1 MPKAVFIDAKGGEY
15 ELEVP
20 VGQSL
25 MEAATDAM
33 LDGIIGECG
42 GVMSCATCHVYV
54 DPEWLN
60 KLQPADDIEES
71 MIDVAREPKENSRL
85 SCQITMSEELDG
97 IVVHMPRSQF

>member
-1 MPKAVFIDAKGGEY
+1 MPKALFIDAQGGEY
-15 ELEVP
+15 ELDVP
-20 VGQSL
+20 VGQTL

-54 DPEWLN
+54 DQNWLG

-71 MIDVAREPKENSRL
+71 MLDVAREPKDNSRL